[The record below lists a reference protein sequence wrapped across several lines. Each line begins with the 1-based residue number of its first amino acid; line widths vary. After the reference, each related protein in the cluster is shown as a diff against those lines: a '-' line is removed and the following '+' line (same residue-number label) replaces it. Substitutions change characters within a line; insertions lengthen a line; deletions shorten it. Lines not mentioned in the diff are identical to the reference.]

1 MFFFYIVFL
10 SHRLLFYFILTSFYF
25 QVIQEAIDMFQKKNE
40 TFKLA
45 SKETKEEDPV
55 RWIISG
61 GGCFEKVEHFTPI
74 LSVWFTDG
82 GTWPTRPSL
91 DQGQRSDLVYEM
103 PGTFQ
108 RTHQEKTSLQSL
120 WMCEWIA
127 GVIYTGYMNTPQGT
141 CIHWSVKPWNGF
153 LFCFFKVLVIIYSE
167 QMLNLG

>member
-74 LSVWFTDG
+74 LSV
-82 GTWPTRPSL
+82 
-91 DQGQRSDLVYEM
+91 
-103 PGTFQ
+103 
-108 RTHQEKTSLQSL
+108 
-120 WMCEWIA
+120 
-127 GVIYTGYMNTPQGT
+127 
-141 CIHWSVKPWNGF
+141 
-153 LFCFFKVLVIIYSE
+153 
-167 QMLNLG
+167 